1 MVKKSRL
8 FELLDCLAESSIILP
23 GCMPEGD
30 GSASRMGWT
39 TKIIKLCL
47 AVMVLLAG
55 CKVDGDDIQ
64 QWKGTVKGPTRLVAV
79 IGSDRYPNE
88 LRTEAALAIV
98 EMDRKD
104 VDGLAVL
111 KDALNELRAE
121 DPAASERIVGGMVPR
136 LALLLSKAPDQN
148 DTELDPAEVR
158 AKDAAYM
165 VIPYAP
171 EASRDELIRAV
182 VGWYSADFEGR
193 SLAGD
198 YSAEQV
204 TRAFGADAAG
214 MLVDALDEKM
224 PPQAMIKIAEIIGE
238 DGSPETR
245 KRAGER
251 LVAIEHEMEKSSFV
265 KWLATQIRAS
275 LEASGE
281 PIDEA
286 RVTAL
291 ALYNRENFINEGVL
305 PAMRYL
311 GDQEAVVARLLAIAD
326 TKPGA
331 DDSKAWQERLDA
343 RRATALK
350 ALEGHVTRA
359 HLNRLLSIALDS
371 RSSIEVRD
379 YAFDR
384 VGDIRSRDAIP
395 RLWPFL
401 EQVGCTAA
409 SCSQA
414 DKLGK
419 RLRWRAG
426 ELILSLGGPS
436 AIEQFSQR
444 LPAAAGIQYE
454 PEELEGYATRMSQM
468 TPQPTSTVLV
478 LLNSQ
483 QWWNRVV
490 ALRYLERRGGAA
502 DVPAMQRLKS
512 DGNAVSGQGWSELN
526 PPVKT
531 VGDVADAA
539 TKALRAREQD
549 DKSE

>member
-1 MVKKSRL
+1 
-8 FELLDCLAESSIILP
+8 
-23 GCMPEGD
+23 MPEGD

-47 AVMVLLAG
+47 AVTVLLAG
-55 CKVDGDDIQ
+55 CKVDGEDVQ
-64 QWKGTVKGPTRLVAV
+64 EWKATVKGPARLVAV
-79 IGSDRYPNE
+79 IGSDRYANE

-98 EMDRKD
+98 EMDRND
-104 VDGLAVL
+104 VDGLAIL
-111 KDALNELRAE
+111 KHALNDLRAE

-136 LALLLSKAPDQN
+136 LAALLAEAPGQIE
-148 DTELDPAEVR
+148 TKLDPIEVR

-171 EASRDELIRAV
+171 EESKDELIRAV

-238 DGSPETR
+238 DGGEETR

-251 LVAIEHEMEKSSFV
+251 LVEIEREMEKSAFV
-265 KWLATQIRAS
+265 KWLATEIRGS
-275 LEASGE
+275 LKASGE

-286 RVTAL
+286 RVNVL
-291 ALYNRENFINEGVL
+291 ALYNRENFINQGVL

-311 GDQEAVVARLLAIAD
+311 GDQEEVAARLLAIAD
-326 TKPGA
+326 TTPGA
-331 DDSKAWQERLDA
+331 SDSKAWEERLDA

-371 RSSIEVRD
+371 RNPLEVRD
-379 YAFDR
+379 HAFDR

-395 RLWPFL
+395 RLWPLL
-401 EQVGCTAA
+401 ERVGCSAA
-409 SCSQA
+409 SCSND

-436 AIEQFSQR
+436 TIELFSQR
-444 LPAAAGIQYE
+444 LPAAPQIQYE

-468 TPQPTSTVLV
+468 TPPPTSTVV
-478 LLNSQ
+478 TLLDSQ

-490 ALRYLERRGGAA
+490 ALRYLERRGGEA
-502 DVPAMQRLKS
+502 DIPAMKRLMS
-512 DGNAVSGQGWSELN
+512 DEGEVSGEGWSELN
-526 PPVKT
+526 PPVTT
-531 VGDVADAA
+531 VGQVADAA
-539 TKALRAREQD
+539 IRALRTREQG
-549 DKSE
+549 DKK